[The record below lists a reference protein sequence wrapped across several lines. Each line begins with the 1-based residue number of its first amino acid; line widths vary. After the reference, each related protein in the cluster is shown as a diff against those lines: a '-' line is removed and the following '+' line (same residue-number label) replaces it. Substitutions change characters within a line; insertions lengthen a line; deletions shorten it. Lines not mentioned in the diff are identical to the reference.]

1 MAKAIQAIVG
11 LGNPGA
17 DYVMTRHNVGW
28 WLVDVLAR
36 QAGAQFSSAR
46 KLHADACQVSLG
58 GQRVHLLKPQ
68 TFMNKSGQSVQ
79 ALCQFYK
86 LRPAELLVVHD
97 ELDLPAGTAKL
108 KRGGGHG
115 GHNGL
120 RSVISHVGADFARL
134 RLGIGHPGHKDQVLG
149 YVLKRAGSED
159 EAAIVEA
166 IGRSVAAIET
176 LMARGWDFAAQQRHT
191 KPAKTGA

>member
-176 LMARGWDFAAQQRHT
+176 LMARGWDFAAQQLHT
-191 KPAKTGA
+191 KPANTGA